1 MSRNPFKPTAGATP
15 PVLVGRE
22 PALEELDEALDDG
35 AGSPY
40 LLQFVTGARG
50 AGKTVMLTEM
60 GRRARER
67 GWIVVDETATPGLL
81 TRLTRAV
88 RHHREQLGSPDRSR
102 ISGVGLNILGTGGD
116 VRMEGAPREA
126 PDLRD
131 EIGALCDAMDRHD
144 GETGLII
151 TVDEIHTIRQEE
163 LDELAAIIQHL
174 IREDRSV
181 GLLMAGIPQAVEQ
194 MIADNAQ
201 RPKVST
207 FLRRAE
213 RTVLEHVPLADVA
226 AAFQQ
231 TISEGG
237 RSISEEVA
245 WECARATSGYP
256 FMIQLVGFHTWRVG
270 REGPVTREHVTQG
283 RAKARKRL
291 GELVHA
297 PALRD
302 LSAVDRTFL
311 THMSVD
317 DGPSRYA
324 DLRTRMGETPNY
336 ISVYRDRLIR
346 AGMIQPSAVHGHVE
360 FALPELRGYLREHA
374 AQLVAE
380 VNEDDQG

>member
-88 RHHREQLGSPDRSR
+88 RHHREQLGSSDRPR
-102 ISGVGLNILGTGGD
+102 ISRFGLNILGTGGD

-213 RTVLEHVPLADVA
+213 RTVL
-226 AAFQQ
+226 
-231 TISEGG
+231 
-237 RSISEEVA
+237 
-245 WECARATSGYP
+245 
-256 FMIQLVGFHTWRVG
+256 
-270 REGPVTREHVTQG
+270 
-283 RAKARKRL
+283 
-291 GELVHA
+291 
-297 PALRD
+297 
-302 LSAVDRTFL
+302 
-311 THMSVD
+311 
-317 DGPSRYA
+317 
-324 DLRTRMGETPNY
+324 
-336 ISVYRDRLIR
+336 
-346 AGMIQPSAVHGHVE
+346 
-360 FALPELRGYLREHA
+360 
-374 AQLVAE
+374 
-380 VNEDDQG
+380 